1 MSPGRKSSRARIAT
15 LWTRRPDGL
24 LLASC
29 DSGLRVLQGVDVKLF
44 WFRQRIWLAAAV
56 LTSLGACGTSSQIT
70 TVQEL
75 SAAAD
80 APYEKILVIGL
91 FESFDTRR
99 YLETEMVKQ
108 LADRGTEA
116 VAGTYLMD
124 SKTPV
129 NRHTLIP
136 LVQQVGADAVLVVQ
150 LVSLASDAEV
160 KDMNPQ
166 STHIFRPTY
175 YYNVWTYELTEYVEP
190 QSVDFEHALRL
201 AAQAYAV
208 STQEQVWA
216 IEIDSK
222 IKQDTDHLRDY
233 SMFVN
238 EAETIV
244 SRVSRDGLIAR

>member
-1 MSPGRKSSRARIAT
+1 MKLT
-15 LWTRRPDGL
+15 LNRSKAW
-24 LLASC
+24 
-29 DSGLRVLQGVDVKLF
+29 LF
-44 WFRQRIWLAAAV
+44 FGFVTL
-56 LTSLGACGTSSQIT
+56 LGACAMSSQVT
-70 TVQEL
+70 RVQDV
-75 SAAAD
+75 SDAAET
-80 APYEKILVIGL
+80 PYKKILVIGL
-91 FESFDTRR
+91 FESFDSRR

-108 LADRGTEA
+108 LSSRGTDA
-116 VAGTYLMD
+116 VAGTSMMD

-136 LVQQVGADAVLVVQ
+136 LVEEIGADAVLVTQ

-190 QSVDFEHALRL
+190 QSVDFEHALKL
-201 AAQAYAV
+201 ATQLYAV
-208 STQEQVWA
+208 STKEPVWA

-222 IKQDTDHLRDY
+222 IKQDSDHLRDY
-233 SMFVN
+233 SLFVN

-244 SRVSRDGLIAR
+244 SEVSRAGLIAR

>member
-1 MSPGRKSSRARIAT
+1 
-15 LWTRRPDGL
+15 
-24 LLASC
+24 
-29 DSGLRVLQGVDVKLF
+29 VKLTT
-44 WFRQRIWLAAAV
+44 FRPRIWLTTGFLV
-56 LTSLGACGTSSQIT
+56 VLGACAMSSQVT
-70 TVQEL
+70 TVQEVSD
-75 SAAAD
+75 SAET
-80 APYEKILVIGL
+80 PYKKILVIGL

-108 LADRGTEA
+108 LSSRGTDA
-116 VAGTYLMD
+116 VAGTSMMD
-124 SKTPV
+124 SKTAV

-136 LVQQVGADAVLVVQ
+136 LVKEIGADAVLVTQ

-190 QSVDFEHALRL
+190 PSVDFEHALKL
-201 AAQAYAV
+201 ATQLYAV

-233 SMFVN
+233 SLFVN

-244 SRVSRDGLIAR
+244 AEVSRDGLIAR